1 MQIDPAR
8 DIGLRHAAPA
18 ADARGHLAGQRFDIR
33 GHGWVMGGEFMGKI
47 VGRSSTAPVPG
58 GSVMFPDIAH
68 SKAIG

>member
-1 MQIDPAR
+1 M
-8 DIGLRHAAPA
+8 GE
-18 ADARGHLAGQRFDIR
+18 
-33 GHGWVMGGEFMGKI
+33 VMGGEFMGKI